1 MIDITIEERG
11 EGERGGEGEG
21 GREGEGVRGNI
32 SWDFFFL
39 PFCFFPL
46 TSTVKSFKS
55 VTSGTK
61 FFAELPSKSGIV
73 LEKEA
78 VECLTKVELARRSY
92 LTQRRYRQD
101 ACIHSGVG
109 GRSGQL

>member
-1 MIDITIEERG
+1 MSG
-11 EGERGGEGEG
+11 ENV
-21 GREGEGVRGNI
+21 GVGKIFTLDLYRQH
-32 SWDFFFL
+32 
-39 PFCFFPL
+39 PP
-46 TSTVKSFKS
+46 VKSFKS
-55 VTSGTK
+55 VTSGTNS
-61 FFAELPSKSGIV
+61 FAKVPSKSGIV

-78 VECLTKVELARRSY
+78 VECLRKVELARRSY